1 MKRSA
6 IDRKGQTLWEVLLA
20 MTLFSILAMGTSLL
34 YVQALRMHKR
44 GSREATSR
52 DKASLA
58 LEHILPDLRD
68 AFNVEYP
75 GPSSIVFTEVAKDAN
90 GGYVVDTADRS
101 LVSGHEVIIYRS
113 NAQGT
118 IEEFVLPP
126 PPVDPEEEDPD
137 PPDPDAEPELGYRGV
152 PGSYIWRAERPA
164 DGGAWSTPKLITDGV
179 EDLTFAYS
187 PTEEALEL
195 VCVAVTVGQGKAP
208 GYFNR
213 TEVAAV
219 KVRNH

>member
-1 MKRSA
+1 MDNR
-6 IDRKGQTLWEVLLA
+6 RGQTLLEVLVA
-20 MTLFSILAMGTSLL
+20 MTVLTILSIGTSLL
-34 YVQALRMHKR
+34 YVQSLRMYQR
-44 GSREATSR
+44 GGREATSR

-58 LEHILPDLRD
+58 LEHILPELRD

-75 GPSSIVFTEVAKDAN
+75 GPSSIVLTEVAKDAN
-90 GGYVVDTADRS
+90 GDYVVDTTARS
-101 LVSGHEVIIYRS
+101 LVSGNEVILYRS
-113 NAQGT
+113 DAQGT
-118 IEEFVLPP
+118 IEEFVVPP

-152 PGSYIWRAERPA
+152 PGSYVWRAERSPN
-164 DGGAWSTPKLITDGV
+164 DGVWSEPQLITDGV
-179 EDLTFAYS
+179 ENLTFAYS

-195 VCVAVTVGQGKAP
+195 VCVAVTVGQGAAP

>member
-6 IDRKGQTLWEVLLA
+6 TNRKGQTLWEVLLA

-34 YVQALRMHKR
+34 YVQALRMYKR

-52 DKASLA
+52 DKAALA
-58 LEHILPDLRD
+58 LEHILPQLRD

-90 GGYVVDTADRS
+90 GDYVVDTANRS
-101 LVSGHEVIIYRS
+101 LVSGDEVLIYRS
-113 NAQGT
+113 DAKAT

-137 PPDPDAEPELGYRGV
+137 PPDPDAEPDIGYRGV
-152 PGSYIWRAERPA
+152 EGTYIWRTERVSEDVP
-164 DGGAWSTPKLITDGV
+164 WSKPQLITDGV
-179 EDLTFAYS
+179 EDLTFTYS

-195 VCVAVTVGQGKAP
+195 VCVAVTVGQGEAP